1 MDLASTILFGVSLCA
16 DCFAVCLCSS
26 LSPGGISRRQI
37 AWTAALFSVIQ
48 TSLLLAGWG
57 LGAVIAG
64 IISKAG
70 RFVSLALLLYI
81 GGSMVREGVSRD
93 GGTALE
99 LGSLR
104 NIILGGIATSID
116 ALAAGSSLSL
126 SGQVWSETWPEG
138 VSVAFFTA
146 LSVVLG
152 MFGGKVI
159 GSRAG
164 RIAEIAG
171 GAVLIGLG
179 IMFFIN
185 AGR

>member
-1 MDLASTILFGVSLCA
+1 MELISVILFGISLCA

-26 LSPGGISRRQI
+26 LAPGGINRRQV
-37 AWTAALFSVIQ
+37 AWTAVLFSIIQ

-57 LGAVIAG
+57 LGAAIAG
-64 IISKAG
+64 VISKAG

-81 GGSMVREGVSRD
+81 GGSMVREGLSRD

-99 LGSLR
+99 LGSLGK
-104 NIILGGIATSID
+104 IILGGIATSID

-126 SGQVWSETWPEG
+126 AGQLWADTWPEG
-138 VSVAFFTA
+138 ISVFVFTA

-152 MFGGKVI
+152 MLGGKAI
-159 GSRAG
+159 GRKAG
-164 RIAEIAG
+164 RIAEVAG

-179 IMFFIN
+179 IMLFIN
-185 AGR
+185 AA